1 MTFCSH
7 MVFNVCLENGRVFIK
22 FKSLNISVKIMF
34 YFSESFE
41 VWVSWIQPQNFAMF
55 VLCFSVRVFKL
66 ELNHFLALLN
76 TEFTITRTDLFCGE
90 TQEAKMCGFLVLV
103 SLAVW
108 RCLLNMNFLVSLNT
122 GWVLLILIWIQ
133 PFARFTR
140 YRIYNNWN
148 WYLCGRYYKK
158 RK

>member
-1 MTFCSH
+1 
-7 MVFNVCLENGRVFIK
+7 
-22 FKSLNISVKIMF
+22 
-34 YFSESFE
+34 
-41 VWVSWIQPQNFAMF
+41 MF

-122 GWVLLILIWIQ
+122 G
-133 PFARFTR
+133 
-140 YRIYNNWN
+140 
-148 WYLCGRYYKK
+148 
-158 RK
+158 